1 MRRFAQ
7 LFWELDGTT
16 RTGDKVELLRR
27 YFVETPPEDAVW
39 ALYFLT
45 GRKLKRLVNT
55 RLLREWAVEATG
67 IPLWLL
73 EQSYEQV
80 GDLAETIAW
89 LLPPNAED
97 ITDDAHAANATPA
110 AAVAEAGDE
119 PLNEVVARWIRPLGE
134 MSVEQQAAHVR
145 AAWAKFD
152 ERERLVYHKLISGG
166 FRVGVAQTLVVRA
179 LAEAHEVP
187 AATMMH
193 RLSGDWEPTA
203 EAFVKLV
210 GGEAAHVDPARPY
223 PFFLAYPLDGT
234 VAELGAP
241 SEWQAEWK
249 WDGIRGQAVHRGSTV
264 ALWSRGEEL
273 VTDRFPEL
281 KEVVADLPD
290 GTVVDGEILAWR
302 DGAPLPFAALQT
314 RIGRTKITAKALAE
328 APVVFKAY
336 DLLEVAGEDFRAQTL
351 SARCARLEEIVAA
364 VDHPRLLISPI
375 VPFAD
380 WPELERLYHGS
391 RERRVEGFMLKRR
404 DAPYGVGRQ
413 KGPWW
418 KWKSEPYSMDAVLI
432 YAQAGHGKRAGLYT
446 DYTFGVWDMR
456 KLVPVAKAYSGLTDA
471 EIREVDAFIRAHTVD
486 KFGPVRVVEPQLVFE
501 LHFEGIQRSTRHKSG
516 LAVRFPRMRSW
527 RRDKPP
533 AEADTL
539 DTLNALIDG
548 VEAGAHST

>member
-7 LFWELDGTT
+7 LFWDLDGTT
-16 RTGDKVELLRR
+16 RTGDKVELLHR

-55 RLLREWAVEATG
+55 RLLREWASAASEL
-67 IPLWLL
+67 PLWLI
-73 EQSYEQV
+73 EQAYEQV

-89 LLPPNAED
+89 LLPPHAEEA
-97 ITDDAHAANATPA
+97 AH
-110 AAVAEAGDE
+110 DE
-119 PLNEVVARWIRPLGE
+119 PLGETVARWIKPLGE

-145 AAWAKFD
+145 SAWRIFE
-152 ERERLVYHKLISGG
+152 ERERLVFHKLISGG

-187 AATMMH
+187 AATMAH
-193 RLSGDWEPTA
+193 RLSGDWEPTTD
-203 EAFVKLV
+203 AFTKLL
-210 GGEAAHVDPARPY
+210 GGEAVHVDPARPY

-234 VAELGAP
+234 VADLGSP
-241 SEWQAEWK
+241 SDWQAEWK
-249 WDGIRGQAVHRGSTV
+249 WDGIRGQAVHRGTTT

-273 VTDRFPEL
+273 VTERFPEL
-281 KEVVADLPD
+281 KEIIADLPD

-314 RIGRTKITAKALAE
+314 RIGRTRITAKALVE

-336 DLLEVAGEDFRAQTL
+336 DLLEANGVDLRSQPLAERR
-351 SARCARLEEIVAA
+351 SKLEAIVAA
-364 VDHPRLLISPI
+364 VDHPRLLLSPI

-380 WPELERLYHGS
+380 WAELTQLYHGS
-391 RERRVEGFMLKRR
+391 RERHVEGLMLKRR

-471 EIREVDAFIRAHTVD
+471 EIREVDAFIRTHTID

-516 LAVRFPRMRSW
+516 LAVRFPRMHSW

-533 AEADTL
+533 GEADTL
-539 DTLNALIDG
+539 ETLNALIDG
-548 VEAGAHST
+548 VEAGARST

>member
-7 LFWELDGTT
+7 LFWDLDGTT

-27 YFVETPPEDAVW
+27 YFVAAPPADAVW

-55 RLLREWAVEATG
+55 RLLREWAAQETG
-67 IPLWLL
+67 LPLWLI
-73 EQSYEQV
+73 EQAYEQV
-80 GDLAETIAW
+80 GDLSETIAW
-89 LLPPNAED
+89 LLPPHAE
-97 ITDDAHAANATPA
+97 AEANA
-110 AAVAEAGDE
+110 DE
-119 PLNEVVARWIRPLGE
+119 SPHDLPLSEVVERWIRPLGE

-145 AAWAKFD
+145 AAWRIFD
-152 ERERLVYHKLISGG
+152 ERQRLIFHKLISGG
-166 FRVGVAQTLVVRA
+166 FRVGVAQTLVIRA

-187 AATMMH
+187 AATMAH

-210 GGEAAHVDPARPY
+210 GGDAAHVDPARPY
-223 PFFLAYPLDGT
+223 PFFLAYPLDGHCSD
-234 VAELGAP
+234 LGAP
-241 SEWQAEWK
+241 NDWQAEWK
-249 WDGIRGQAVHRGSTV
+249 WDGIRGQAVRRGTTI

-273 VTDRFPEL
+273 VTERFPEV
-281 KEVVADLPD
+281 KQVVEELPD

-302 DGAPLPFAALQT
+302 DGLPLPFAALQT

-328 APVVFKAY
+328 APVVFQAY
-336 DLLEVAGEDFRAQTL
+336 DLLEADGIDLRSQPLA
-351 SARCARLEEIVAA
+351 ARRARLEAIVAA
-364 VDHPRLLISPI
+364 VDHPKLLISPV

-380 WPELERLYHGS
+380 WQELERLYHGS

-418 KWKSEPYSMDAVLI
+418 KWKSEPYSMDAVLM
-432 YAQAGHGKRAGLYT
+432 YAQGGHGKRAGLYT

-471 EIREVDAFIRAHTVD
+471 EIREVDTFIRAHTID

-516 LAVRFPRMRSW
+516 LAVRFPRMHSW

-533 AEADTL
+533 AEADSL
-539 DTLNALIDG
+539 ETLNALIDG
-548 VEAGAHST
+548 VEAGARRV

>member
-7 LFWELDGTT
+7 LFWDLDGTT

-27 YFVETPPEDAVW
+27 YFLETPPADAVW

-55 RLLREWAVEATG
+55 RLLREWASQATG
-67 IPLWLL
+67 LPLWLI

-89 LLPPNAED
+89 LLPPHA
-97 ITDDAHAANATPA
+97 DDADENDGAHNHQPNS
-110 AAVAEAGDE
+110 DE
-119 PLNEVVARWIRPLGE
+119 PLSEVVARWIRPLGE
-134 MSVEQQAAHVR
+134 MSVERQAAHVH
-145 AAWAKFD
+145 AAWRIFD
-152 ERERLVYHKLISGG
+152 ERQRLVFHKLVSGG

-203 EAFVKLV
+203 DAFTKLV

-223 PFFLAYPLDGT
+223 PFFLAYPLDG
-234 VAELGAP
+234 ACSSLGEPAD
-241 SEWQAEWK
+241 WQAEWK
-249 WDGIRGQAVHRGSTV
+249 WDGIRGQAVHRGSTL

-273 VTDRFPEL
+273 VTERFPEL
-281 KEVVADLPD
+281 RDVLSELPD

-302 DGAPLPFAALQT
+302 DGVPLPFAALQT
-314 RIGRTKITAKALAE
+314 RIGRTRITAKALAE

-336 DLLEVAGEDFRAQTL
+336 DLLEADGVDFRSQPL
-351 SARCARLEEIVAA
+351 SVRRARLEEIMAA
-364 VDHPRLLISPI
+364 VDHPKLLLSPV

-380 WPELERLYHGS
+380 WGELERLYRGS
-391 RERRVEGFMLKRR
+391 RERRVEGFMLKRK

-413 KGPWW
+413 RGPWW

-516 LAVRFPRMRSW
+516 LAVRFPRMHSW

-548 VEAGAHST
+548 VEAGARAT